1 MRKFEH
7 VPRARKFLI
16 STDLSVITFIQG
28 LQEARGIF
36 AQWLVCLSLFESD
49 VLQSLVK
56 ANTAADALSGTLIRK
71 KEKFPAQR
79 CDAPVDGVGTSA
91 TKTSFDL

>member
-7 VPRARKFLI
+7 VLRARKFLI

-28 LQEARGIF
+28 LKETRGIF

-49 VLQSLVK
+49 DLQSLVK
-56 ANTAADALSGTLIRK
+56 ANTAADALLSGK
-71 KEKFPAQR
+71 KKSSLHLR
-79 CDAPVDGVGTSA
+79 CDAPVDGVGSSA
-91 TKTSFDL
+91 TKTRFDL